1 MPIQPTLKKSEAAL
15 RKVGLAFPETSE
27 DFPWGHRALK
37 VKGKA
42 FVFMALEEDTLS
54 LSVKLPDSAD
64 FALMQPFA
72 KPTGYGLGKSGWVT
86 ASFGKKDKVPV
97 ALLNAWIKESF
108 LAIAPKKI
116 AAQVAQVTK
125 VTQTKNAAH
134 VKRQRV

>member
-1 MPIQPTLKKSEAAL
+1 MPIQSALKKSEAAL
-15 RKVGLAFPETSE
+15 RKAGMAFPETSE

-42 FVFMALEEDTLS
+42 FVFMALEEGSLS

-64 FALMQPFA
+64 FALMQAFA

-86 ASFGKKDKVPV
+86 ASFGKKDKIPL
-97 ALLNAWIKESF
+97 ALLKAWLKESY

-116 AAQVAQVTK
+116 AAQLK
-125 VTQTKNAAH
+125 
-134 VKRQRV
+134 